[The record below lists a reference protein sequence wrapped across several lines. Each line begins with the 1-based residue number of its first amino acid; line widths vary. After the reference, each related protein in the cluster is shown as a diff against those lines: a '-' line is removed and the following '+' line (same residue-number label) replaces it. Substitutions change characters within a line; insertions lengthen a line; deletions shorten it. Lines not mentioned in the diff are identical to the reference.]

1 MFSAGAACE
10 YLRRSSRTVRACAY
24 CCLNY
29 AAGTYR
35 GFNIHETTILYY
47 NGLISVLCRE
57 KSFAR
62 QGLVVFFALMFKSL
76 IISALL
82 AVPAAFAAAQPA
94 ADPGSDKSLAEKINA
109 AGTENNTPAREKLY
123 QELGESRDAAA
134 VAVLSRAALGDP
146 EPGARID
153 AVLALRKIG
162 GPAALK
168 GLLEVLSAEK
178 HKGVRIQAVNSL
190 GFFSAPEALA
200 RLRDIAVN
208 DPDKDL
214 RVAAVLALSRLGD
227 AQTLT
232 AGFDSEKDP
241 AVKLAIV
248 DAVGRTEEGEK
259 ELGKIRA
266 KNKDPK
272 VTKRLNLYA
281 PVRKVVKKAT
291 QNAKK
296 KTKQKAPTG
305 GKQ

>member
-1 MFSAGAACE
+1 MVKPGAAGAGKD
-10 YLRRSSRTVRACAY
+10 LPS
-24 CCLNY
+24 
-29 AAGTYR
+29 
-35 GFNIHETTILYY
+35 
-47 NGLISVLCRE
+47 RE
-57 KSFAR
+57 KYYR
-62 QGLVVFFALMFKSL
+62 
-76 IISALL
+76 
-82 AVPAAFAAAQPA
+82 
-94 ADPGSDKSLAEKINA
+94 D
-109 AGTENNTPAREKLY
+109 
-123 QELGESRDAAA
+123 LGEARDVSA
-134 VAVLSRAALGDP
+134 VEVLGRAALGDP

-162 GPAALK
+162 GPAALR
-168 GLLEVLSAEK
+168 GLLEALASEK

-190 GFFSAPEALA
+190 GFFSAPEALS

-232 AGFDSEKDP
+232 DNFGSEKDP

>member
-1 MFSAGAACE
+1 MLKLLMILTMFAVSAVLAA
-10 YLRRSSRTVRACAY
+10 
-24 CCLNY
+24 
-29 AAGTYR
+29 
-35 GFNIHETTILYY
+35 
-47 NGLISVLCRE
+47 
-57 KSFAR
+57 
-62 QGLVVFFALMFKSL
+62 
-76 IISALL
+76 
-82 AVPAAFAAAQPA
+82 PAAAEDSPPA
-94 ADPGSDKSLAEKINA
+94 VTTGD
-109 AGTENNTPAREKLY
+109 AGKDLPAREKLY
-123 QELGESRDAAA
+123 RELGEARDVSA
-134 VAVLSRAALGDP
+134 VAVLSRAALSDP
-146 EPGARID
+146 EPGARVD

-168 GLLEVLSAEK
+168 ALLEALAAEK
-178 HKGVRIQAVNSL
+178 HKGVRIQAINSL

-248 DAVGRTEEGEK
+248 DAVGRTEDGEK

-281 PVRKVVKKAT
+281 PARKVVKKA
-291 QNAKK
+291 A
-296 KTKQKAPTG
+296 QKAPTG
-305 GKQ
+305 KKTIR

>member
-10 YLRRSSRTVRACAY
+10 YLRRSSRTVRVCAY

-29 AAGTYR
+29 AAGVYY
-35 GFNIHETTILYY
+35 GFNIHETINLYY

-62 QGLVVFFALMFKSL
+62 QGLAVFFALMFKSL

-82 AVPAAFAAAQPA
+82 AVPAVFAAAQPA
-94 ADPGSDKSLAEKINA
+94 AGPGADKTIAEKINA

-123 QELGESRDAAA
+123 QELGESRAAAA
-134 VAVLSRAALGDP
+134 VAVLSRAAMGDP

-178 HKGVRIQAVNSL
+178 HKGVRIQTVNSL

-214 RVAAVLALSRLGD
+214 RIAAVLALSRLGD

-232 AGFDSEKDP
+232 ANFGSEKDP

-248 DAVGRTEEGEK
+248 DAVGRTEEGEN
-259 ELGKIRA
+259 ELQKIRA

-272 VTKRLNLYA
+272 VTKRLDLYA
-281 PVRKVVKKAT
+281 PALKAGEK
-291 QNAKK
+291 AA
-296 KTKQKAPTG
+296 QKAPTG
-305 GKQ
+305 RKQ

>member
-1 MFSAGAACE
+1 MFSAEAACE
-10 YLRRSSRTVRACAY
+10 YLERSSRTVRVCAY

-29 AAGTYR
+29 AAGIYY
-35 GFNIHETTILYY
+35 GFNIHETTNLYY
-47 NGLISVLCRE
+47 NGSISVLCRE

-62 QGLVVFFALMFKSL
+62 QGLAVFFALMLKSL
-76 IISALL
+76 MISALL

-94 ADPGSDKSLAEKINA
+94 AGDSPPAVK
-109 AGTENNTPAREKLY
+109 AGDAGAGKDLPSREKHY
-123 QELGESRDAAA
+123 RELGEARDASA
-134 VAVLSRAALGDP
+134 VEVLGRAALGDP
-146 EPGARID
+146 EPGARVD

-162 GPAALK
+162 GPAALR
-168 GLLEVLSAEK
+168 GLLEALASEK

-232 AGFDSEKDP
+232 ANFGSEKDP

-248 DAVGRTEEGEK
+248 DAVGRTEEGEN
-259 ELGKIRA
+259 ELQKIRA
-266 KNKDPK
+266 RNKDQK
-272 VTKRLNLYA
+272 VTKRLDLYA
-281 PVRKVVKKAT
+281 PARKAVKKA
-291 QNAKK
+291 A
-296 KTKQKAPTG
+296 QKAPTG